1 MMIQRKIISTKI
13 IIKKLIFIK
22 MILKRE
28 KLCCV
33 CRTGILL
40 LLLSAFV
47 CGCEAQEQE
56 NVILIG
62 RGAASDTGPGTG
74 VSVPGAGLES
84 GLEESTPAMIRVYVC
99 GAVECPGVVEI
110 PAHSRIEDALL
121 AAGGFAA
128 DAAREAVNLAD
139 WVSDGEMLY
148 FPTAEEAAAERET
161 VSDGGLVNI
170 NTAEKA
176 LLCTLP
182 GIGEARAA
190 DIVAYR
196 EKHGSFQSCEDIMKV
211 TGIKTSVYEKICDK
225 ITVR

>member
-1 MMIQRKIISTKI
+1 MMIQRIKIRLSRA
-13 IIKKLIFIK
+13 F
-22 MILKRE
+22 RAG
-28 KLCCV
+28 V
-33 CRTGILL
+33 LL
-40 LLLSAFV
+40 LILSVFA

-56 NVILIG
+56 EVVLVG
-62 RGAASDTGPGTG
+62 RGAASETGPGAG
-74 VSVPGAGLES
+74 ESASGAGMER
-84 GLEESTPAMIRVYVC
+84 GAEESSPATIRVYVC
-99 GAVECPGVVEI
+99 GAVVCPGVVEI
-110 PAHSRIEDALL
+110 PAHSRIEDALT

-148 FPTAEEAAAERET
+148 FPTAEEAAAGRET
-161 VSDGGLVNI
+161 VSDEGLINI

-196 EKHGSFQSCEDIMKV
+196 EKYGGFQSCEDIMKV

>member
-1 MMIQRKIISTKI
+1 MMIQTKIISRI
-13 IIKKLIFIK
+13 IILKKLIFIK
-22 MILKRE
+22 MMLKRA

-33 CRTGILL
+33 CRTGILA
-40 LLLSAFV
+40 LLLSVFV
-47 CGCEAQEQE
+47 CGCGTQEQE
-56 NVILIG
+56 DVILIG
-62 RGAASDTGPGTG
+62 RGAAETGLNTG
-74 VSVPGAGLES
+74 GSPSGAGMES
-84 GLEESTPAMIRVYVC
+84 GLEESPQVMIRVYVC
-99 GAVECPGVVEI
+99 GAVACPGVVEI
-110 PAHSRIEDALL
+110 SAHSRIEDALL

-139 WVSDGEMLY
+139 WVSDGGMLY
-148 FPTAEEAAAERET
+148 FPTAEEAAAEREN
-161 VSDGGLVNI
+161 VSGEGLVNI
-170 NTAEKA
+170 NTAEKT

-211 TGIKTSVYEKICDK
+211 AGIKTSVYEKICDK